1 MTNERN
7 TSIKQHLFL
16 ITSGA
21 RGVFRSLSN
30 TYDRAFDVFLMKEQ
44 NFNEQEHG
52 FRSKFKN
59 KLKTDESLY
68 IASEQRD

>member
-1 MTNERN
+1 MCLGPFQIPMIE
-7 TSIKQHLFL
+7 HLMF
-16 ITSGA
+16 
-21 RGVFRSLSN
+21 F
-30 TYDRAFDVFLMKEQ
+30 MKEQ

>member
-1 MTNERN
+1 M
-7 TSIKQHLFL
+7 F
-16 ITSGA
+16 
-21 RGVFRSLSN
+21 F
-30 TYDRAFDVFLMKEQ
+30 MKEQ

>member
-1 MTNERN
+1 
-7 TSIKQHLFL
+7 
-16 ITSGA
+16 
-21 RGVFRSLSN
+21 
-30 TYDRAFDVFLMKEQ
+30 MKEQ

-68 IASEQRD
+68 IASEQRDYCLFLNNGKGNT